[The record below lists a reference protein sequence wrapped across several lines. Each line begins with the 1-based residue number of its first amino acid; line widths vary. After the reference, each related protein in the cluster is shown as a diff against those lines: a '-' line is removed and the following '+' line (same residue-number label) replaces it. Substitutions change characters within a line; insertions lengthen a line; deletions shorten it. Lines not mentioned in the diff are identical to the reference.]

1 MSKLMRI
8 SLGIVM
14 VTLLQLAIIIH
25 YYTFKELL
33 TMEDNTIIIVGTF
46 LGYMMVKVLIWGI
59 SALVMLI
66 KNCG

>member
-1 MSKLMRI
+1 MRI